1 MEIAL
6 LSLTTK
12 RGRSCVWVLDHLCA
26 GKNQILKLLNKSHP
40 PSSRQMHFLSGCP
53 LCSVLSLQADL
64 TLVCVEGAEGNMA
77 NLEFRDRF
85 LSSQETGYLCSR
97 RCFSFLPFL
106 PCHTGQRSFGSGPFS
121 AALISKSQVES
132 CPAVRLLD
140 SLSLSSL
147 TRKHLVTRA
156 ARILFCFPLARRS
169 FLHHHSQQ
177 CIL

>member
-1 MEIAL
+1 M
-6 LSLTTK
+6 
-12 RGRSCVWVLDHLCA
+12 WVLDHLCA
-26 GKNQILKLLNKSHP
+26 GKKQILKLLNKSHP
-40 PSSRQMHFLSGCP
+40 PSSRQMHFLSGSP

-64 TLVCVEGAEGNMA
+64 TLVCVEGAEANMV

-85 LSSQETGYLCSR
+85 LSLQETGYLCSL
-97 RCFSFLPFL
+97 RCFSYLPFL
-106 PCHTGQRSFGSGPFS
+106 PCHTGQRSGGGSFS
-121 AALISKSQVES
+121 AALISKSQVET